1 MSKYAKLLFISTA
14 NNNKYYIMEQKGSDI
29 HIEYGRVESS
39 STKLTKPISEWD
51 KIYNSKVK
59 KGYKDVT
66 AYAAETTVI
75 TDDSKGDT
83 KLVGTGMM
91 KVDEFMSLMQRYTD
105 GLVKQTYSVTA
116 KQVTQQQ
123 VDDAQKVLTDL
134 MSMKN
139 GKEADIN
146 AKLIELYTIIP
157 RRMSK
162 VQYHILPSIKLE
174 DILDKEQDNLDAMAS
189 QVAMQNKTTPKTQ
202 KPVPSQQTILDA
214 IGITM
219 KECVGVPK
227 EVEYLTKQISST
239 RNKVAAIFEV
249 NSPVED
255 KIYND
260 WLSKQKDKTSRILIH
275 GTKNTSVI
283 PILKT
288 RLQIRPQGNFQFSG
302 KVYGNGNYF
311 SEVVQKS
318 LGYTGYDND
327 KVLLVY
333 EVHTGNPFIY
343 DGWYRG
349 NSFTLDYK
357 NLSQRGY
364 DSTYVKAG
372 HGLLNTE
379 IIAYREEQNRI
390 KYIIWLK

>member
-1 MSKYAKLLFISTA
+1 MAKYAKLLMVTTE
-14 NNNKYYIMEQKGSDI
+14 NNNKYYIMEEKDGML

-39 STKLTKPISEWD
+39 STKLTKSLREWD
-51 KIYNSKVK
+51 SIYKSKTK

-66 AYAAETTVI
+66 AYAAETTLI
-75 TDDSKGDT
+75 DDGSKDV
-83 KLVGTGMM
+83 KFDKTGMM
-91 KVDEFMSLMQRYTD
+91 KVDEFMSLMQQYTD
-105 GLVKQTYSVTA
+105 GLVKATYSVTA

-123 VDDAQKVLTDL
+123 VDDAQKTLTEL
-134 MSMKN
+134 MSMK
-139 GKEADIN
+139 GGIESEIN
-146 AKLIELYTIIP
+146 TKLVELYTIIP

-162 VQYHILPSIKLE
+162 VQYHLLPSIKLE

-189 QVAMQNKTTPKTQ
+189 QVAI
-202 KPVPSQQTILDA
+202 QQTSTVTSQVKAKKSTILEN

-219 KECVGVPK
+219 TECKGIPPEIK
-227 EVEYLTKQISST
+227 YLTDQCG
-239 RNKVAAIFEV
+239 RNKIEAIFEV

-260 WLSKQKDKTSRILIH
+260 WLSKQKNKTSRILIH

-288 RLQIRPQGNFQFSG
+288 RLQIRPQGSFVFSG
-302 KVYGNGNYF
+302 KVYGNGVYM

-333 EVHTGNPFIY
+333 ECHTGNPFIY

-357 NLSQRGY
+357 NLQQRGF

-379 IIAYREEQNRI
+379 IIVYTENQYTI
-390 KYIIWLK
+390 KYIIWIK